1 VNAAFQT
8 ALPEHLPLAASPQLA
23 ENSRLGF
30 QPVASTSRWGF
41 SFAISS
47 NTLGLSGSLYD
58 GRVRSRSTGK
68 ERDTESGN
76 DYFPARYYS
85 SSMGRWL
92 SPDWSAK
99 EEPVPYAKLDD
110 PQSLNLY
117 SYMLNN
123 PLSGFDADGHAGTC
137 GGNDGST
144 CKVTMT
150 QITQN
155 VNFYNKQGDVVATVK
170 VTTDM
175 TTVSNSKTGAVV
187 SASASATA
195 ENVSDSSIKFNSSQ
209 LSTIGSTIGAV
220 QQAGASMSLGADSS
234 HLLTAIT
241 EKETSLGL
249 GGSRNALNP
258 MQLACSSGTCAN
270 GDRGHNIQGAL
281 NILQRV
287 GSRAGFDP
295 ASTYGR
301 YNGVGG
307 AQGRI
312 NVNKFMQM
320 YNGMSQSSWG
330 WSPSMPAAPVPA
342 GLQ

>member
-1 VNAAFQT
+1 
-8 ALPEHLPLAASPQLA
+8 
-23 ENSRLGF
+23 
-30 QPVASTSRWGF
+30 
-41 SFAISS
+41 
-47 NTLGLSGSLYD
+47 
-58 GRVRSRSTGK
+58 
-68 ERDTESGN
+68 
-76 DYFPARYYS
+76 
-85 SSMGRWL
+85 
-92 SPDWSAK
+92 
-99 EEPVPYAKLDD
+99 
-110 PQSLNLY
+110 
-117 SYMLNN
+117 
-123 PLSGFDADGHAGTC
+123 
-137 GGNDGST
+137 
-144 CKVTMT
+144 MT